1 MLRYTEIY
9 LVGTFI
15 SKAFDKRCVVGL
27 VNGSVF
33 IRICCKDFRFDFV
46 DGLFA
51 FVSFAI
57 FLESTSA
64 AITLGRQDV
73 WIVMRECCLNIF
85 GKDTDWTPINYF
97 VDAEEE
103 TWFVNFETKI
113 ILKYFFNPYW
123 IKRFLENSSTV
134 SFVIAVFESWHSPI
148 FGKLIQH
155 W

>member
-1 MLRYTEIY
+1 MLRNTKIY

-15 SKAFDKRCVVGL
+15 SKAFDKRCVEGL
-27 VNGSVF
+27 VDGSGF
-33 IRICCKDFRFDFV
+33 IFWCKDFRFDFV
-46 DGLFA
+46 DGLLA

-64 AITLGRQDV
+64 AISLGRQDV
-73 WIVMRECCLNIF
+73 WIVMRECCLNIL

-103 TWFVNFETKI
+103 TWFVNFKTKL

-123 IKRFLENSSTV
+123 KKRFLENSSTV
-134 SFVIAVFESWHSPI
+134 SFEISVFESWHSPI
-148 FGKLIQH
+148 FGKLTH
-155 W
+155 LW